1 MGKLLE
7 RDYYEPHDTE
17 EDIKKKVKVDV
28 PYFDGRLNPT
38 TFADWLSAIDESFYW
53 YDMSDERRVRFVKMK
68 LVSLAKVWWNG
79 FEGDIRRLGQ
89 PPIAT
94 WQEMKAK
101 LREKY
106 MPPNY
111 HDKLF

>member
-1 MGKLLE
+1 
-7 RDYYEPHDTE
+7 
-17 EDIKKKVKVDV
+17 
-28 PYFDGRLNPT
+28 
-38 TFADWLSAIDESFYW
+38 
-53 YDMSDERRVRFVKMK
+53 MSDERRVRFVKMK
-68 LVSLAKVWWNG
+68 LVSLAKVRWNG

>member
-1 MGKLLE
+1 
-7 RDYYEPHDTE
+7 
-17 EDIKKKVKVDV
+17 
-28 PYFDGRLNPT
+28 
-38 TFADWLSAIDESFYW
+38 
-53 YDMSDERRVRFVKMK
+53 MK

-111 HDKLF
+111 QDKLF